1 MSGGGAMCFLLFPM
15 LIGGAMDVLAL
26 SGEQSGYLFSI
37 YMIGFTA
44 INITAVFWIRR
55 VNWKL
60 VSLSGY
66 LLLSGGLALVG
77 ISGRYPLML
86 IGYFVSGCG
95 AGILY
100 GLALCI
106 VGDTED
112 PDRYYGV
119 KMIGEQWVGAVLLWL
134 LPITA
139 MVLWGYAGLCLGTSG
154 AALVLCLSTLWVP
167 AKGTKAEE
175 IGESRNAQPRASSK
189 NQLPIWLGLFALML
203 CFGGQTAVWGFVER
217 IADDQ
222 GIGAADIGKALSL
235 SVIGGGLGG
244 ITTAV
249 VGDRFGRKL
258 PLIAMV
264 LVLGAVFTFYNT
276 AFGVF
281 LFIVSTFSFSFIFN
295 LGLCYQFGIVAS
307 ADTGGQYTVLMS
319 SSLSIGA
326 AWGAALGGRLIDVS
340 DGYFLLTSVALG
352 IIVASLAIFLWLIAF
367 LDKLPAQAHP
377 G

>member
-1 MSGGGAMCFLLFPM
+1 MCFLLFPM

-167 AKGTKAEE
+167 TKGTKAEE
-175 IGESRNAQPRASSK
+175 IGKSRNAEPRASSK

-326 AWGAALGGRLIDVS
+326 AWGAALGGRLIDIS